1 MASNR
6 LDVLRGL
13 LDQDPTDSR
22 TRYMLG
28 MELAGLGRQE
38 EAVHEFRR
46 ILAGDAAYLS
56 AYYQAGQALEKLGRL
71 AEAREM
77 YRSGIEA
84 CARAGDAHALS
95 EMEAALDALAE

>member
-1 MASNR
+1 MGSNR

-22 TRYMLG
+22 TRYMLA
-28 MELAGLGRQE
+28 MELAGLGRLE
-38 EAVHEFRR
+38 DAVHEFRR

-56 AYYQAGQALEKLGRL
+56 AYFHGGQALEKLGRG

-84 CARAGDAHALS
+84 CIRAGDAHARS
-95 EMEAALDALAE
+95 EMESALEALAE